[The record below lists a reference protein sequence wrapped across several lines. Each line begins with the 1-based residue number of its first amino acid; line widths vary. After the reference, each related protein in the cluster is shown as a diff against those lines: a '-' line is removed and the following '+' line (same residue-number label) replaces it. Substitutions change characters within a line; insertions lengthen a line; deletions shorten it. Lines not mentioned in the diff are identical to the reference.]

1 MIQDGHKLP
10 DSSLPDVFTLETLS
24 KRWVET
30 RNSVSA
36 ALAIL
41 KNEHRSAP
49 PASKGPVS
57 VMKRLINR
65 LGRKSPLA
73 SLTLQAL

>member
-1 MIQDGHKLP
+1 MLSDGQDLP
-10 DSSLPDVFTLETLS
+10 NDSLQVVFTLEKLS
-24 KRWVET
+24 KQWVKT

-41 KNEHRSAP
+41 KNEHRSVP
-49 PASKGPVS
+49 PVSKGPVS
-57 VMKRLINR
+57 VMKRLMNR

-73 SLTLQAL
+73 PLTLQAL